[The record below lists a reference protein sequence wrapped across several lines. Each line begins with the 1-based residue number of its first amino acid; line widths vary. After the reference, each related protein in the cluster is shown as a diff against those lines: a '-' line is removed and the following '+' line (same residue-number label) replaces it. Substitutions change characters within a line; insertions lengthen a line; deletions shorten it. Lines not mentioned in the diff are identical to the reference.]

1 MAAAPLLTRLFPNKI
16 TPKSL
21 SVDFKSFCVVTAA
34 RFLFFA
40 SCLSLYL
47 FKAIMLVSEI
57 EKKPDKIIKRII
69 KKIKNK
75 IGMSVMYTP
84 LISFKYDY

>member
-1 MAAAPLLTRLFPNKI
+1 MNCQKCNYGSSATIDKIISYKI

-21 SVDFKSFCVVTAA
+21 SVDFKSFCVV
-34 RFLFFA
+34 RWHDFVFA

-75 IGMSVMYTP
+75 IGMSVIYTP
-84 LISFKYDY
+84 

>member
-1 MAAAPLLTRLFPNKI
+1 
-16 TPKSL
+16 
-21 SVDFKSFCVVTAA
+21 
-34 RFLFFA
+34 
-40 SCLSLYL
+40 
-47 FKAIMLVSEI
+47 MLVSEI

-75 IGMSVMYTP
+75 IGMSVMNIP